1 MAGLLASLADLVLPA
16 SCAACGVNGKK
27 LTYEVCSRCVSAIE
41 ALRARPARPTPA
53 PAGLPPVHALG
64 EYEGE
69 LRELILEY
77 KDRGRHRL
85 ARPLGALLAQVV
97 VAAVPGREPLLMLY
111 VPDTPSAARQR
122 HGDHMRRLAVAAARR
137 LTLLGREALVG
148 EALLARP
155 KVDSAELNMAGR
167 AEAARE
173 AFALN
178 RSGVKLARWRS
189 THRAVVLLDD
199 IVTTGATLAAA
210 AELLAEAELEVLT
223 CAVLAATRR
232 RLPA

>member
-1 MAGLLASLADLVLPA
+1 MAGLLAALADLVLPA
-16 SCAACGVNGKK
+16 SCAACGVTGAK
-27 LTYEVCSRCVSAIE
+27 LTVEVCSRCVSAVE
-41 ALRARPARPTPA
+41 ALRPHPARPTPA

-69 LRELILEY
+69 LRELILEF
-77 KDRGRHRL
+77 KERGRHRL

-97 VAAVPGREPLLMLY
+97 MAAVPGRGPVLVLY
-111 VPDTPSAARQR
+111 VPDTPGAARQR
-122 HGDHMRRLAVAAARR
+122 HGDHMRRLAVAAVRR
-137 LTLLGREALVG
+137 LNLVGREALVA

-155 KVDSAELNMAGR
+155 KADSVELGIAER
-167 AEAARE
+167 AEAARD
-173 AFALN
+173 AFAVN
-178 RSGVKLARWRS
+178 RSGLRLARWRS